1 MSEETF
7 VDVLCRSR
15 HKFRLLFMVSVLSLF
30 ILGAA
35 LTAIEPG
42 TGTYVI
48 TILQIGTFLVIGS
61 VSLGM
66 MVVCS
71 RRSV

>member
-15 HKFRLLFMVSVLSLF
+15 HRFRLLFMVSVLSLL

-35 LTAIEPG
+35 LTAIERG
-42 TGTYVI
+42 TSTYVI
-48 TILQIGTFLVIGS
+48 TVVQIVTFVVVGS
-61 VSLGM
+61 FSLGM
-66 MVVCS
+66 MVLCS
-71 RRSV
+71 RRST